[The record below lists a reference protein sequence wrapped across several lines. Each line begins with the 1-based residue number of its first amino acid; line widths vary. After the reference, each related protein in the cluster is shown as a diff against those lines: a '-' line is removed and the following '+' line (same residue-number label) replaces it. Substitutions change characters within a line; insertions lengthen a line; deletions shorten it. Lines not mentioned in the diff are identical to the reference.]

1 MSRIATPAE
10 KVSAVAGIYFSLWE
24 EIVGD
29 PMTPGIDKA
38 FNATLLDIAGRIAM
52 GTDTRDLGLMA
63 RRERMKAW
71 TAKRPDW
78 GPILQPNDPLTPCD
92 DCGRTDGTHDPEV
105 EH

>member
-10 KVSAVAGIYFSLWE
+10 KVSAVAAIYFSLWE
-24 EIVGD
+24 EVIGD
-29 PMTPGIDKA
+29 PMTPGINPS
-38 FNATLLDIAGRIAM
+38 FNTMLLDVAGRIAM

-71 TAKRPDW
+71 TAKQPDW
-78 GPILQPNDPLTPCD
+78 VPPNPDPLMPCD
-92 DCGRTDGTHDPEV
+92 DCGRSDGTHDPEV